1 VAAPVAQERSGEVTP
16 ERWQEV
22 KKVLAEALEK
32 EPADRAAYLDQ
43 VCTDASLRREVDSLI
58 VAHNQGDSTLLERL
72 AVEPENSEGLKIG
85 SRLGSYEILAR
96 IGAGGMG
103 VVYSALD
110 SKLKRQVAIKVL
122 PGAVA
127 HDADRLARFEREAQ
141 VLASLNHPNIATI
154 YGLDRAGD
162 VDFLVMELIEGK
174 TLAELSA
181 NLSNA
186 EKLSIIRQIAEGL
199 EAAHEKGVIHRDLK
213 PANVKITPE
222 GRVKVLD
229 FGLAKALAGDQG
241 VDLTQGPTISAAAT
255 EPGMI
260 LGTPAYMSPEQARGK
275 PVDKRTDVWAF
286 GCVVYELYSKRR
298 AFAGATVAD
307 TIAAVLEREPNWQ
320 ALPASTPVKIQDLLH
335 KCLQK
340 DPQQRL
346 RDLGDARLEIELMQ
360 AKPAHPAFHRWLAV
374 GAGVVVAAVALSGGG
389 YLYFHRPGKVTSKD
403 SIVVADFTNTTG
415 DPVFD
420 GALRQGLSIQLEQ
433 TPFFTLVPGDQI
445 VQTLRMMER
454 PTDAPLTPPVAR
466 EVCQRMNAT
475 VEVDGSIAPLGSQYV
490 LGLNALNCWTGE
502 TLAQEQVSAD
512 GKEKVLSSLSN
523 AASQLR
529 SKLGES
535 RASLAT
541 YDVPLTRATTSSLEA
556 LQAYTQGNQ
565 AFWSADLESAISSLE
580 RAIQI
585 DPNFATAYSALGP
598 VRAQLG
604 DTNGADKSIT
614 KAYELRDRT
623 NAYEK
628 LSIPAIYYFQVVRDY
643 DKAAA
648 LYDEWAETFP
658 REAEAWIGLGIC
670 YNYAGQPDQGLRAV
684 LEALRLRPSAFSYG
698 LIALNYTSL
707 NRFDE
712 ARTTIAKARELH
724 IEPFLAPS
732 TLYEIGFVT
741 GNPAEVAEQQ
751 ALPWPGMAP
760 GTREDNIGD
769 TAAYSGHLASA
780 RDWTRRAIALA
791 ESAKSEDTAAGFHAE
806 SAVREALFGNF
817 SQARSEARQGEDPS
831 LDVDER
837 GLSAVALALAGDEEA
852 KKIADDLIRRFP
864 DSSYQR
870 YVFTPVVRAAL
881 ALHHGNSQEAI
892 ESLEIPAPYDLVS
905 PTAPVY
911 LRGEAYLLQHKGT
924 EAAAE
929 FQKIL
934 DHPGLIGN
942 ALPGALARLELGRAY
957 VLAGDTARARA
968 AYLNFLTLWKDA
980 DPDIPILVQAKAE
993 YAKLK

>member
-1 VAAPVAQERSGEVTP
+1 MTP
-16 ERWQEV
+16 ERWQEL

-32 EPADRAAYLDQ
+32 APADRAAYLDQ
-43 VCTDASLRREVDSLI
+43 ACADASLRREVDSLI
-58 VAHNQGDSTLLERL
+58 VAHIQGDSTFLGRL
-72 AVEPENSEGLKIG
+72 AVEPESSEGLKIG
-85 SRLGSYEILAR
+85 SRLDGYEILAR

-141 VLASLNHPNIATI
+141 VLASLNHPNIATV

-174 TLAELSA
+174 TLAELPA

-186 EKLSIIRQIAEGL
+186 ERLSIIRQIAEGL

-241 VDLTQGPTISAAAT
+241 VDLTQGPTISATAT
-255 EPGMI
+255 EPGMV

-286 GCVVYELYSKRR
+286 GCVVYELYSKHR
-298 AFAGATVAD
+298 AFGGATVAD

-346 RDLGDARLEIELMQ
+346 RDLGDARLEIEMML
-360 AKPAHPAFHRWLAV
+360 AKPARPAFRRWLAV
-374 GAGVVVAAVALSGGG
+374 GAGAVVAAVALSGGG
-389 YLYFHRPGKVTSKD
+389 YFYFHRPAKVTSKD

-445 VQTLRMMER
+445 DQTLKMMER
-454 PTDAPLTPPVAR
+454 PIDAPLTPPVAR

-490 LGLNALNCWTGE
+490 LGLNALNCRTGE

-541 YDVPLTRATTSSLEA
+541 YDVPLTQATTSSLEA

-565 AFWSADLESAISSLE
+565 AFWGADLQSAISSLE

-585 DPNFATAYSALGP
+585 DPNFATAYAALGP
-598 VRAQLG
+598 VQAQLG
-604 DTNGADKSIT
+604 DTNGADKNIT

-648 LYDEWAETFP
+648 LYNEWTKTFP

-670 YNYAGQPDQGLRAV
+670 YNYAGQPDQGLPAMM
-684 LEALRLRPSAFSYG
+684 EAHRLHPSAFSYG
-698 LIALNYTSL
+698 MIALDDVSL
-707 NRFDE
+707 NRFEE

-724 IEPFLAPS
+724 IEPFLSAS
-732 TLYEIGFVT
+732 VLYEIGFVT
-741 GNPAEVAEQQ
+741 GNQAEMVEQQ
-751 ALPWPGMAP
+751 ALPWPDMAP

-769 TAAYSGHLASA
+769 TAAYSGRLSAA
-780 RDWTRRAIALA
+780 RDWTRRAVALA
-791 ESAKSEDTAAGFHAE
+791 EAAKSKDTAAGFHAE

-817 SQARSEARQGEDPS
+817 PQARTETRESDDPS
-831 LDVDER
+831 LDRDVR
-837 GLSAVALALAGDEEA
+837 GLSAVALAFAGDEKA

-864 DSSYQR
+864 DSSSQR
-870 YVFTPVVRAAL
+870 YIFTPVIRAAL
-881 ALHHGNSQEAI
+881 ALHHGNAQEAI
-892 ESLEIPAPYDLVS
+892 ASLEIPAAYDLQS
-905 PTAPVY
+905 QMATVY
-911 LRGEAYLLQHKGT
+911 LRGQAYLLQHKGT

-942 ALPGALARLELGRAY
+942 ETTGALARLELGRAY
-957 VLAGDTARARA
+957 VLAGETAKARA
-968 AYLNFLTLWKDA
+968 AYLNFLTLWKAA
-980 DPDIPILVQAKAE
+980 DSDIPILAQAKAE
-993 YAKLK
+993 YANLK